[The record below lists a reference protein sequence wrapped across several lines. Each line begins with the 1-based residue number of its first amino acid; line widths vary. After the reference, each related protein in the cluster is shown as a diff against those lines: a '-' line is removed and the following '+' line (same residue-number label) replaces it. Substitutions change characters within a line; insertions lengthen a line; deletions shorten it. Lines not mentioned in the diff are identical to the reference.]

1 MGMVCE
7 TCGMSQCEPEEQLA
21 RNECAPYI
29 WEGCIDRLLQ
39 PPRSVLACLNTGEK
53 SYVYLMADS
62 AGMAILMLKVRRT
75 HKKSALSP
83 VHHAKTLL

>member
-1 MGMVCE
+1 
-7 TCGMSQCEPEEQLA
+7 
-21 RNECAPYI
+21 
-29 WEGCIDRLLQ
+29 
-39 PPRSVLACLNTGEK
+39 VLACLNTGEK

-83 VHHAKTLL
+83 VHRAKTLL